1 MELVEE
7 KLDEHHLDE
16 REVVDVVVRFAGD
29 SGDGMQLT
37 GSNFTLAT
45 ALYGNDL
52 STFPDFPAEI
62 RAPVGAT
69 FGVSA
74 FQIYFGS
81 EDVTTAGDA
90 LDVLVAMNPAAL
102 ITNLGNLVDGGLIV
116 VDRGAFTAKN
126 LAKAGYEV
134 NPLDDGS
141 LADYRVLD
149 IDISAQVLAAVEEF
163 GLGHKAS
170 LRCKNMWTLGLV
182 MWLFDRDR
190 AATIMNLETKFANK
204 PEVAKANIAALN
216 AGHAFGETAELPS
229 GIHVYRV
236 PQANSERGL
245 YRNVTGTQALAWG
258 LLAGT
263 ELAGIDML
271 FASYPITPASNLLHE
286 LSSRKDF
293 RVSTFQAEDEI
304 AAVCTAIGASFAG
317 ALGITSSA
325 GPGVAL
331 KSEGMSLAISTELPL
346 IVIDTQRGG
355 PSTGLPTKTEQSDL
369 DMALFGRHGDTPL
382 PVIAPATPPECFDI
396 AREAVR
402 LAVRYMTPVML
413 LSDGYLANAAERW
426 RIPGVDKFE
435 RIPVRYAEESADFSP
450 ARRDP
455 ETRARVWARPGT
467 PGLEHRIGG
476 IESDYDTGNISY
488 DPANHQKMTDL
499 RVGKV
504 AGIADDIPLQEV
516 DLGED
521 SGKLA
526 VVGWGSTFGAVHQGV
541 KRARLEGLDV
551 SHIHVRYLNPLPRN
565 LGELLGRFDDIL
577 VPEMNTGQFA
587 RLLRAEFLLDVE
599 SLSKVS
605 GQPFKIGEILAAIH
619 AECREAEVA
628 Q

>member
-1 MELVEE
+1 MELVAEQ
-7 KLDEHHLDE
+7 LDEHHLDAG
-16 REVVDVVVRFAGD
+16 EVVDVVVRFAGD

-90 LDVLVAMNPAAL
+90 IDVLVAMNPAAL
-102 ITNLGNLVDGGLIV
+102 VTNLANVVDNGLIIA
-116 VDRGAFTAKN
+116 DRGAFTAKN
-126 LAKAGYEV
+126 LKKAGYPA
-134 NPLDDGS
+134 NPLDDGA
-141 LADYRVLD
+141 LDGFRLLD
-149 IDISAQVLAAVEEF
+149 IDISAQVLAAVEPF

-190 AATIMNLETKFANK
+190 GATIRNLKAKFASK
-204 PEVAKANIAALN
+204 PEIAQANVAALN

-236 PQANSERGL
+236 PRAASEPGL

-258 LLAGT
+258 LLAGG
-263 ELAGIDML
+263 ELAGIDLL

-286 LSSRKDF
+286 LSSRRDF

-317 ALGITSSA
+317 SLGVTSSA
-325 GPGVAL
+325 GPGIAL
-331 KSEGMSLAISTELPL
+331 KSEGMSLAIATELPL

-369 DMALFGRHGDTPL
+369 NMALFGRHGDTPV
-382 PVIAPATPPECFDI
+382 PVIAPATPPECFDM

-402 LAVRYMTPVML
+402 LAIGYMTPVML

-426 RIPGVDKFE
+426 RIPRVDDFARSE
-435 RIPVRYAEESADFSP
+435 VAYA
-450 ARRDP
+450 RDP
-455 ETRARVWARPGT
+455 ANFNPSNRDPNTLARTWARPGT

-476 IESDYDTGNISY
+476 IESNHDTGDISY
-488 DPANHQKMTDL
+488 EPANHQKMTDL
-499 RVGKV
+499 RVAKI

-516 DLGED
+516 DQGAA
-521 SGKLA
+521 SGGLA
-526 VVGWGSTFGAVHQGV
+526 VVGWGSTYGAIHQGV

-551 SHIHVRYLNPLPRN
+551 SHIHVRYLSPLPRN
-565 LGELLGRFDDIL
+565 LGELLAGFEAVL

-587 RLLRAEFLLDVE
+587 RLLRAEYLLDVE

-619 AECREAEVA
+619 SKCRQPEAV

>member
-1 MELVEE
+1 MELIEE

-29 SGDGMQLT
+29 SGDGVQLT

-102 ITNLGNLVDGGLIV
+102 ITNLGNLVDGGLII

-126 LAKAGYEV
+126 LAKAGYEA

-182 MWLFDRDR
+182 MWLFDRER
-190 AATIMNLETKFANK
+190 AATIMNLESKFANK
-204 PEVAKANIAALN
+204 PEVARANIAALN

-236 PQANSERGL
+236 PKAKSERGL

-435 RIPVRYAEESADFSP
+435 RIPVQYAEDSADFSP

-455 ETRARVWARPGT
+455 ETRARVWALPGT

-499 RVGKV
+499 RLRKV
-504 AGIADDIPLQEV
+504 AGIAGDIPLQEV

-526 VVGWGSTFGAVHQGV
+526 VVGWGSTFGAIHQGV

-551 SHIHVRYLNPLPRN
+551 SHIHVRYLSPLPRN
-565 LGELLGRFDDIL
+565 LGDLLGRFEDIL
-577 VPEMNTGQFA
+577 APEMNAGQFA

-619 AECREAEVA
+619 AKCREREVA